1 MRICG
6 IDPGLRVTGYAA
18 IEVTSSSVQVV
29 EAGVV
34 RSPADAALGSRLIK
48 IQEGIEEVLVE
59 HQPDLMAVE
68 ALYSHYR
75 HPRTA
80 IMMGHARGVILAA
93 AAGRGVE
100 VVSVSATAV
109 KKSLTGN
116 GRASKMQMQRAI
128 MTSLGLARPPEPPD
142 VADALAVALCAAR
155 KRRWRAGR

>member
-6 IDPGLRVTGYAA
+6 IDPGLRVTGYAV
-18 IEVTSSSVQVV
+18 IEVNSSSVQVV